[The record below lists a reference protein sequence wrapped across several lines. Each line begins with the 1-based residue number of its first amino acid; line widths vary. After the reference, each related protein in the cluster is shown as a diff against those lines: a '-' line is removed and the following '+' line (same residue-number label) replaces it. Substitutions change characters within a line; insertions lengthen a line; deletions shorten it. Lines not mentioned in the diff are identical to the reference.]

1 MLSPKDVLSIL
12 DRLSR
17 STENPDEREALSL
30 AISAVIELVPDL
42 QVSRETHPLLRAKVR
57 SDAPAKVAKP
67 PIIQVRRTPEEAGRV
82 ERSRGPWLFDD
93 GEHDQ

>member
-12 DRLSR
+12 DRLQR
-17 STENPDEREALSL
+17 STENPDEREALGL
-30 AISAVIELVPDL
+30 AISAVIELVPEL
-42 QVSRETHPLLRAKVR
+42 QLPEGTHPLLRAKVR

-67 PIIQVRRTPEEAGRV
+67 PIIQVRRSPETSGRV
-82 ERSRGPWLFDD
+82 ERSRGSWLLDD